1 MLTVEK
7 VQYLINWK
15 GFEKGASFFI
25 PCLDPVKS
33 KKVIDKE
40 TKKRKYE
47 VTTKVVIEDDV
58 RRIRVWRV

>member
-25 PCLDPVKS
+25 PCLNPVKS
-33 KKVIDKE
+33 KKIILKE
-40 TKKRKYE
+40 TRKRKYT
-47 VTTKVVIEDDV
+47 VTTKVGIEDDV
-58 RRIRVWRV
+58 RGIRVWRV

>member
-1 MLTVEK
+1 MMTVEK

-33 KKVIDKE
+33 KKIIVKE
-40 TKKRKYE
+40 TKKRKYV

-58 RRIRVWRV
+58 QGIRVWRV

>member
-1 MLTVEK
+1 MLKVEK

-33 KKVIDKE
+33 KKVIVRE
-40 TKKRKYE
+40 TCTRKYT

-58 RRIRVWRV
+58 RGIRVWRV

>member
-15 GFEKGASFFI
+15 GCEKGASFFI
-25 PCLDPVKS
+25 PCLNPVKS
-33 KKVIDKE
+33 KKIILKE
-40 TKKRKYE
+40 TRKRKYT

-58 RRIRVWRV
+58 RGIRVWRV

>member
-15 GFEKGASFFI
+15 GFEKGSSFFI
-25 PCLDPVKS
+25 PCLDPTKS
-33 KKVIDKE
+33 KKIIVAE
-40 TKKRKYE
+40 TKKRKYR

-58 RRIRVWRV
+58 RGVRVWRV